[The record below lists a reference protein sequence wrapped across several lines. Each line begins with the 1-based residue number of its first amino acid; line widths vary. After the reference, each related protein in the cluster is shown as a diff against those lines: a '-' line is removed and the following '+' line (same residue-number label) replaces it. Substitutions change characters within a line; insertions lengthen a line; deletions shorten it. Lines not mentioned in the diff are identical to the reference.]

1 MPNQWIVFRYNLERP
16 HPQMASPDL
25 LALSDVLA
33 QLPVLERPHGMPFLI
48 GPDGRPDHR
57 VNAFFASRAMRTRSA
72 LTWRKYGYCL
82 GMWLNFLL
90 VLGKTWDQA
99 TADDAEYFK
108 EWRLTEEANPRPVE
122 SITFAGNVAALRSFY
137 RWAAH
142 EFGVSNPVAAVDDFD
157 LRPRGARS
165 RDIKWLDP
173 GGFRRWRDLGLR
185 GIDLSGRED
194 PLWRGRNGSRDVAF
208 VDGLYGSGLRLSE
221 WAGVLLIELP
231 EDDPDRSW
239 RSWDPSFC

>member
-1 MPNQWIVFRYNLERP
+1 VPNQWIIFWYDLERP
-16 HPQMASPDL
+16 HPQPASPQL
-25 LALSDVLA
+25 LALSDVQA
-33 QLPVLERPHGMPFLI
+33 QLPVGERPQGMPFLI

-137 RWAAH
+137 RWAGR
-142 EFGVSNPVAAVDDFD
+142 EFGCPIRLPLLMISICGHAERVAVTSSGSIPAGSAGGGIWACAAWTCLVVKT
-157 LRPRGARS
+157 LCGGGPLGASMQRPATGC
-165 RDIKWLDP
+165 
-173 GGFRRWRDLGLR
+173 
-185 GIDLSGRED
+185 GR
-194 PLWRGRNGSRDVAF
+194 PCAASKYAN
-208 VDGLYGSGLRLSE
+208 
-221 WAGVLLIELP
+221 
-231 EDDPDRSW
+231 
-239 RSWDPSFC
+239 